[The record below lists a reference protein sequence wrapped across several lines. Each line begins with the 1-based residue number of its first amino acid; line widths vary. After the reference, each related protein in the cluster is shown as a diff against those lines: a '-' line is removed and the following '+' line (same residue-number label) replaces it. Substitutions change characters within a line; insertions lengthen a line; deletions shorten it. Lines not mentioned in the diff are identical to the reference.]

1 MNIVRH
7 GIILN
12 VENYDACVVF
22 YRSVF
27 DLPLMHQSTEGS
39 FRLSCLEYGSCYL
52 MIETG
57 GTASPS
63 GKSPSECPTKLR
75 FNVADLKDS
84 LVKLKS
90 FGIDAEITKNDWG
103 STINIFD
110 PDGNRIGIRDEVSFG
125 GKTSASQAN

>member
-1 MNIVRH
+1 
-7 GIILN
+7 
-12 VENYDACVVF
+12 
-22 YRSVF
+22 
-27 DLPLMHQSTEGS
+27 
-39 FRLSCLEYGSCYL
+39 